1 MRKYVGLFTS
11 TVPDLVKRLGTA
23 LSEKDFAE
31 IANQVHSFKTKW
43 IMMGMKETKDLALK
57 IELQC
62 REESPGESV
71 KENISTLIAQI
82 QKAASELT

>member
-1 MRKYVGLFTS
+1 MQKYIGLFTS
-11 TVPDLVKRLGTA
+11 TVPELVKRLGTA

-31 IANQVHSFKTKW
+31 IANQVHSYKTKW

-62 REESPGESV
+62 REENPGGSV
-71 KENISTLIAQI
+71 EENIATLIAQI
-82 QKAASELT
+82 ETAASELT

>member
-1 MRKYVGLFTS
+1 MRKYIALFTS
-11 TVPDLVKRLGTA
+11 TVPDLVKRLDTA

-31 IANQVHSFKTKW
+31 IANQVHSYKTKW

-62 REESPGESV
+62 REESPSESV
-71 KENISTLIAQI
+71 KENISRLIAQI
-82 QKAASELT
+82 QTAASELT